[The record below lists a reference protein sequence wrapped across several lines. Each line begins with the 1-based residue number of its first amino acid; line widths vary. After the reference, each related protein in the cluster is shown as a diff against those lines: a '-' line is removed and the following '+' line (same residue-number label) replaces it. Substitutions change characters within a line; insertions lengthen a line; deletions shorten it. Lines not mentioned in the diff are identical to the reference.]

1 MKTPLR
7 NLILR
12 SLSLMLALALLA
24 GALPAPARAAAPA
37 VTCAQNYTVKA
48 GDTLTSIAAT
58 YGVTLTELAN
68 ANNLKD
74 PYTIYVGQV
83 LCIPATSTSTTTS
96 GSTSTTSTSGQKLGI
111 ERDTKSI
118 VVTLSGFPKKSVY
131 YVKAKNAARGDYK
144 WFKFGRVKT
153 SKTGSAT
160 VTLRLP
166 KPLRQTDVLLVCL
179 KNAVT
184 DDVVCQTVR

>member
-1 MKTPLR
+1 MKTHLR
-7 NLILR
+7 NLLLR
-12 SLSLMLALALLA
+12 GLSLMLALALLA
-24 GALPAPARAAAPA
+24 GALPATVQAAAPA

-83 LCIPATSTSTTTS
+83 LCIPATATSTTTS
-96 GSTSTTSTSGQKLGI
+96 GSTTTSTSGQKLTI
-111 ERDTKSI
+111 ERDEKS
-118 VVTLSGFPKKSVY
+118 VVITLSGFPKKSVY
-131 YVKAKNAARGDYK
+131 YVKGKNAARGDYK
-144 WFKFGRVKT
+144 WYKFGRVKT
-153 SKTGSAT
+153 GKTGSAT
-160 VTLRLP
+160 VTLKLP
-166 KPLRQTDVLLVCL
+166 KSLRQTDVLLMCL

-184 DDVVCQTVR
+184 DAVVCQTVR